1 MMRSKRRNGRDGVR
15 FFGLFFS
22 SLCVVTSAIKGTA
35 TAEM

>member
-1 MMRSKRRNGRDGVR
+1 MMMRSKRRNGRDGV
-15 FFGLFFS
+15 FVFS